1 MTEPVTARPPYRLAA
16 IVTLAVLAVY
26 VASLAPTVTFW
37 DAGEFIAAMKILG
50 IPHPPGTPLFV
61 MLGHVW
67 ATIIPVGEWAWRT
80 NLMSAVFSA
89 ASAGLWFL
97 VVCEGLRGG
106 DAGKGGDDGSR
117 RAGSAFSA
125 VSVHSVRLS
134 AASGTLLAAFAFTT
148 WQNSNET
155 EVYGL
160 STFLIALIAWIGLR
174 WRAAR
179 GTRRAV
185 ELELLMVFLLALSV
199 ANHLLALLAGPAVIG
214 FMAYTLWRLPEGGLD
229 ARRREW
235 SRLAVV
241 AGAWALLLGTGL
253 GSTGLFVLGAV
264 VFIAAGAFAITTGA
278 WWFPVTCLV
287 LAVIGVSP
295 YLFLYLRSAQHP
307 ILNEAQPDTW
317 DALLAVIRR
326 EQYGVRTPFDDPTIP
341 HGPDNPGR
349 SLAIIWLQVQNY
361 LLYWVWQWGKSLRYF
376 GVQVLVFVAMFVLG
390 VRGWLVMRRTDRGVW
405 WLLFLTWL
413 ITGAGLVAYMNFKP
427 GYSLGY
433 DLFPRFGEHEV
444 RERDYF
450 FIVSFV
456 VWGLWAGV
464 GLVDLLRRT
473 LQGRAEKTER
483 AERTEAAPAPARSV
497 FSGLSVLSVLS
508 LLLAS
513 LPIATNWRDAARS
526 TGADRTLAADFAY
539 NLLNSVPPYG
549 ILFTYGDNDT
559 FPLWWA
565 QEVAGIRQDV
575 TIVCLALAQTDWY
588 MRQVRD
594 NPVRDF
600 DESKAPSV
608 WQGRNPVKPTWAL
621 HAMSDDEIVS
631 ASLPVML
638 DQDLPVQVGPITTT
652 LPKGRVLY
660 PSDIVSLRILQQNIG
675 RRAIVWSLTTGNSY
689 QGLDQYVVQQGL
701 GYRLETSVPD
711 LSRQGPVVSGG
722 IGDRPFDFPLTNTLA
737 WDTYRYGAL
746 LTGDTRSLE
755 STSAS
760 FASSLSIPFTLLA
773 FEFDRHGDTA
783 AVIRNLERADRVAPN
798 EAIQAA
804 LRSMRGR

>member
-1 MTEPVTARPPYRLAA
+1 MNDITPARPPYRTALV
-16 IVTLAVLAVY
+16 VTLVVLAVY

-67 ATIIPVGEWAWRT
+67 ATILPIGEWAWRT

-97 VVCEGLRGG
+97 VVCEGLRSGEV
-106 DAGKGGDDGSR
+106 GKGGEGGS
-117 RAGSAFSA
+117 ASMQSVLSAFS
-125 VSVHSVRLS
+125 VHSARLA
-134 AASGTLLAAFAFTT
+134 AASGSLFAAFAFTT

-214 FMAYTLWRLPEGGLD
+214 FMGYTLWSTRDGDAD

-241 AGAWALLLGTGL
+241 AGSWALLLGTGL
-253 GSTGLFVLGAV
+253 GSTSLFVLGAV
-264 VFIAAGAFAITTGA
+264 AFIAAGAFAITTGA
-278 WWFPVTCLV
+278 GWFPVACLA
-287 LAVIGVSP
+287 LAVVGVSP

-307 ILNEAQPDTW
+307 MLNEAQPDTW

-326 EQYGVRTPFDDPTIP
+326 EQYGVRTPFDDPTVM
-341 HGPDNPGR
+341 HGPENPGR
-349 SLAIIWLQVQNY
+349 SLTIIWLQVQNY
-361 LLYWVWQWGKSLRYF
+361 LLYWLWQWGKSLRYL
-376 GVQVLVFVAMFVLG
+376 GAQIVVFVAMLVLG
-390 VRGWLVMRRTDRGVW
+390 VRGMTVMRRSDRGVW
-405 WLLFLTWL
+405 WLLMLTWL

-427 GYSLGY
+427 GFSLGY
-433 DLFPRFGEHEV
+433 DLFPRTGDHEV

-464 GLVDLLRRT
+464 GMVDVLRRV
-473 LQGRAEKTER
+473 LVR
-483 AERTEAAPAPARSV
+483 RTEKAEPSV
-497 FSGLSVLSVLS
+497 LSALSVLSVLS
-508 LLLAS
+508 LGLAS
-513 LPIATNWRDAARS
+513 APIAANWRDASRS

-539 NLLNSVPPYG
+539 NLLNTVPPYG

-575 TIVCLALAQTDWY
+575 TVVCLALAQTDWY
-588 MRQVRD
+588 MRQLRD

-600 DESKAPSV
+600 DESKAPAV
-608 WQGRNPVKPTWAL
+608 WQGLNPVKPTWAL
-621 HAMSDDEIVS
+621 HEMSNDEILS
-631 ASLPVML
+631 ASMPVML
-638 DQDLPVQVGPITTT
+638 DQDLTVQVGPLATT

-660 PSDIVSLRILQQNIG
+660 PNDIVSLRILQQNIG

-689 QGLDQYVVQQGL
+689 QGLDRYIVQQGL
-701 GYRLETSVPD
+701 GYRLEPAQPD
-711 LSRQGPVVSGG
+711 LSGQGPVVSGG

-746 LTGDTRSLE
+746 LTGDTRHLE

-760 FASSLSIPFTLLA
+760 FASSLSLPFTLLA
-773 FEFDRHGDTA
+773 FEYDRRRDTA
-783 AVIRNLERADRVAPN
+783 AVIRNLERADRVASN

-804 LRSMRGR
+804 IRSMRGR